1 MDLLSYFAMEHADS
15 HSGDVY
21 GRPTSVDR
29 VFGAPSDAQMRVR
42 PATGV
47 NSLVWLLWHM
57 ARTEDVAVNLV
68 VSAGSQVFDDV
79 WARRMN
85 VTRRDMGSGM
95 TDDEVDE
102 LTARADI
109 AAVRGYRSAVGLRT
123 REVVRALRPEAWDEI
138 IDERDIARA
147 APAIGSRDYPPGPEH
162 PWCGN
167 SRARRLSGAAV
178 GHNRVHLGEAITIS
192 GLAGFGLGTSVV
204 AGYRERLLVDG
215 GYTAV

>member
-1 MDLLSYFAMEHADS
+1 MDLLNYFAMEHTDL

-21 GRPTSVDR
+21 GRPTPMDR

-42 PATGV
+42 PAPGL

-68 VSAGSQVFDDV
+68 VSAGSQVFDDA
-79 WARRMN
+79 WARCMN

-95 TDDEVDE
+95 TDEEVGE

-109 AAVRGYRSAVGLRT
+109 AAVRAYRSAVGLRT
-123 REVVRALRPEAWDEI
+123 REVVRALRPGAWDEI
-138 IDERDIARA
+138 IGASDIVRA
-147 APAIGSRDYPPGPEH
+147 APAIGPRDYPPSPEH
-162 PWCGN
+162 PWCGS

-178 GHNRVHLGEAITIS
+178 AHNRVHLGEAITIS
-192 GLAGFGLGTSVV
+192 GLAGFSLGTS
-204 AGYRERLLVDG
+204 
-215 GYTAV
+215 